1 MIDDGSP
8 PDQSL
13 SPPLDPQ
20 PQSTSLGAVDGDTA
34 GVRTG
39 LMGTLV
45 VLAGLYFVHWAQVVA
60 FPLVLSLLLAQ
71 LLRSPVAWLEK
82 KHIPRQIGATFAVLL
97 LVGGVLTAAIELR
110 EPAAGWLAKA
120 PRTLSRLEHQLR
132 DVRKPVEEVSR
143 AARQVQ
149 KITDIDGDKQG
160 SEVQVRPPSD
170 SLLVVVR
177 SVAATTVLVVFLLLL
192 ILLYGEDLLDR
203 AISNLNTESQRTRA
217 RSIAKQIEH
226 ETSRYL
232 LTITVINL
240 ILGGLVGLSLYL
252 IGVPSPWLWGV
263 MAAFLN
269 FVPYLGA
276 AAGVTIVGAASL
288 ISLEPMSSAL
298 MAPAAYALLT
308 VVEGMVITPVVVGRR
323 FAINPLIVFS
333 WLLLWGWLWGI
344 PGALI
349 AIPLL
354 TILKILADHLEPLRP
369 LAVILGRGPAA
380 R

>member
-1 MIDDGSP
+1 MTDDGSP
-8 PDQSL
+8 DQQPSALAPDAT
-13 SPPLDPQ
+13 PQ
-20 PQSTSLGAVDGDTA
+20 PTSPTFRDGGTA

-39 LMGTLV
+39 LLATLV
-45 VLAGLYFVHWAQVVA
+45 VLAGLYFVQWAQVVA

-82 KHIPRQIGATFAVLL
+82 RHIPREIGATFAVLL
-97 LVGGVLTAAIELR
+97 LVGGGLTAAIELR
-110 EPAAGWLAKA
+110 EPAAGWLARA
-120 PRTLSRLEHQLR
+120 PKTLSRLEHQLR
-132 DVRKPVEEVSR
+132 DVRRPVEEVSR

-149 KITDIDGDKQG
+149 QITDIDGGKQG
-160 SEVQVRPPSD
+160 SEVKVRPPSD

-177 SVAATTVLVVFLLLL
+177 SFAATTVLVVFLLLL

-203 AISNLNTESQRTRA
+203 CLSNLATDSQRTRA
-217 RSIAKQIEH
+217 RSIAQQIER

-240 ILGGLVGLSLYL
+240 TLGGLVGLSLYL

-288 ISLEPMSSAL
+288 ISLEPLSTAL
-298 MAPAAYALLT
+298 MAPAAYAFLT
-308 VVEGMVITPVVVGRR
+308 VLEGMVITPVVVGRR
-323 FAINPLIVFS
+323 FAMNPLIVFS

-354 TILKILADHLEPLRP
+354 TILKILADHLKPLRI

>member
-1 MIDDGSP
+1 LQSAGLVD
-8 PDQSL
+8 PD
-13 SPPLDPQ
+13 
-20 PQSTSLGAVDGDTA
+20 AVVPYAIVSSGGTA
-34 GVRTG
+34 GFRTG
-39 LMGTLV
+39 LMATLV
-45 VLAGLYFVHWAQVVA
+45 VLAVLYFVHWAQAVA

-71 LLRSPVAWLEK
+71 LLRSPVAWLER
-82 KHIPRQIGATFAVLL
+82 KHIPRQIGATLAVLL
-97 LVGGVLTAAIELR
+97 LVGGVLIAVVELR
-110 EPAAGWLAKA
+110 EPAAGWLTEA
-120 PRTLSRLEHQLR
+120 PKTLSRLERELR
-132 DVRKPVEEVSR
+132 DVRRPVEEVSR

-149 KITDIDGDKQG
+149 KITDIDGDEQG
-160 SEVQVRPPSD
+160 SEVQVRPSSD

-203 AISNLNTESQRTRA
+203 SISNLATDSQRTRA
-217 RSIAKQIEH
+217 RSIAKRIEH

-232 LTITVINL
+232 LTITFINV

-276 AAGVTIVGAASL
+276 AAGVAIVTAASL
-288 ISLEPMSSAL
+288 ISLEPLSTAL

-308 VVEGMVITPVVVGRR
+308 VLEGMVITPVVVGRR
-323 FAINPLIVFS
+323 FAMNPLIVFS

-354 TILKILADHLEPLRP
+354 TILKILADHLTPLRA
-369 LAVILGRGPAA
+369 LAVILGRGPAP